1 MSKNSQRQ
9 LHVLISGRVQ
19 GVAFRYFVLQAA
31 SSRELGGWVRNLFD
45 GRVEAL
51 VEGSEEDLKFLLN
64 KMKLGSS
71 AAHVEKVEERWGV
84 GSGDFET
91 FRVRSTVTRGRYD

>member
-1 MSKNSQRQ
+1 MSDNSQRQ

-19 GVAFRYFVLQAA
+19 GVAFRYFVLQTA

-51 VEGSEEDLKFLLN
+51 AEGGEEDLKFLLSQIR
-64 KMKLGSS
+64 LGPS
-71 AAHVEKVEERWGV
+71 ASHVEDVEERWGS

-91 FRVRSTVTRGRYD
+91 FRVRSTATRGRYD